1 MMAQLCSQLPHPP
14 PDVIHGRAKCSSR
27 NEKHGKQKWDV
38 RLPPI
43 APPARPLRGSCGSG
57 RIVCG
62 QSPCEADPSLTVTLA
77 DIPSW
82 AAPYARGE
90 KKWPFAQ
97 ISDDDAPYYWA
108 QASSS

>member
-1 MMAQLCSQLPHPP
+1 MAQS
-14 PDVIHGRAKCSSR
+14 
-27 NEKHGKQKWDV
+27 
-38 RLPPI
+38 
-43 APPARPLRGSCGSG
+43 
-57 RIVCG
+57 IVCG

-108 QASSS
+108 QAGSP

>member
-1 MMAQLCSQLPHPP
+1 M
-14 PDVIHGRAKCSSR
+14 
-27 NEKHGKQKWDV
+27 
-38 RLPPI
+38 
-43 APPARPLRGSCGSG
+43 
-57 RIVCG
+57 
-62 QSPCEADPSLTVTLA
+62 TVTLA

-108 QASSS
+108 QASSP

>member
-1 MMAQLCSQLPHPP
+1 MSAPVCPSCEAPAAQ
-14 PDVIHGRAKCSSR
+14 G
-27 NEKHGKQKWDV
+27 GF
-38 RLPPI
+38 
-43 APPARPLRGSCGSG
+43 
-57 RIVCG
+57 VCG
-62 QSPCEADPSLTVTLA
+62 QSPCKADPSLTVTLA

-108 QASSS
+108 QV